1 MVLIAKAWADTE
13 QNKLIFGS
21 ELASL
26 SMSFAGPKSG
36 S

>member
-21 ELASL
+21 EFASL
-26 SMSFAGPKSG
+26 SMCFAGLKSG